1 MKEYK
6 FKIDGADYTTSVE
19 EHDDGKLTV
28 TVNGRTYQVEVPERK
43 SAAPNVIHHVVHHV
57 GSAGPVKKK
66 APAKL
71 VSPMPGTVIKV
82 NATKGQ
88 KVRKGDVLLVIEA
101 MKMANDI
108 VAEGEGTIK
117 EVLVSLGQNVIQG
130 DLLIDF
136 EGSADVIAPVADAKL
151 ASGTPKT
158 IVAPLPGV
166 VKRILVKQ
174 GQTVKGGETVLTME
188 AMKMENNIAAE
199 AGGKVKAILVKPND
213 QVNQGEVLIE
223 LE

>member
-6 FKIDGADYTTSVE
+6 FKIDGTDYTSSVE
-19 EHDDGKLTV
+19 ELDNGKLTV
-28 TVNGRTYQVEVPERK
+28 TVNGKAYQVEVPEQN
-43 SAAPNVIHHVVHHV
+43 ATAPKVIHHVVHHV
-57 GSAGPVKKK
+57 GSAGPAKKK

-71 VSPMPGTVIKV
+71 VSPMPGTVTKL
-82 NATKGQ
+82 NAAKGQ

-101 MKMANDI
+101 MKMENDI
-108 VAEGEGTIK
+108 VAEGDGTIK
-117 EVLVSLGQNVIQG
+117 EVLVTLGQNVIQG

-136 EGSADVIAPVADAKL
+136 EGAAEVIASAPSHTTGD
-151 ASGTPKT
+151 PKT

-174 GQTVKGGETVLTME
+174 GQTVRGGETVLTME
-188 AMKMENNIAAE
+188 AMKMENNVTAE
-199 AGGKVKAILVKPND
+199 AGGKVKTIHVKPDD